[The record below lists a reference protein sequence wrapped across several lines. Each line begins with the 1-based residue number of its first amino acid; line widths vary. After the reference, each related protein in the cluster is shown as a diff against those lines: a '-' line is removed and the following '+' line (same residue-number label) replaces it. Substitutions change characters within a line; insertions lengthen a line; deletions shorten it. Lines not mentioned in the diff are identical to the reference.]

1 MTQTYQLPALNDSR
15 VQAISVKLP
24 GALEALRS
32 NFSGATAP
40 AAPNSATP
48 VPCQWWADTSEGWM
62 KMRNQADSAWL
73 KVFPLTAGSVTQ
85 LPCEVS
91 IASLSATT
99 TAKLGAVARACTVKR
114 LILLCETASTSSSG
128 NEWQPM
134 LRKRTNA
141 APGTTVNL
149 FSGTVGTF
157 TALVGVRSPATE
169 FVAHQVLA
177 LTPNQN
183 ATMAADDV
191 LELVMT
197 KAGTATTLTNFL
209 AWVEVE

>member
-1 MTQTYQLPALNDSR
+1 MTQNFQMPTVGTSAST
-15 VQAISVKLP
+15 AIATMIKE
-24 GALEALRS
+24 ALESLRS
-32 NFSGATAP
+32 NFSGGT
-40 AAPNSATP
+40 APNSATP
-48 VPCQWWADTSEGWM
+48 VPCQFWADTSEGWL

-73 KVFPLTAGSVTQ
+73 KVFPLTVGSVTQ

-114 LILLCETASTSSSG
+114 LVLLCETPSTSSSG
-128 NEWQPM
+128 NEWQVM

-177 LTPNQN
+177 FTPNQN
-183 ATMAADDV
+183 ATLSADDV

-197 KAGTATTLTNFL
+197 KAGTATTLVNFL